1 MTVIVGS
8 KIPGHESTV
17 ITTNKDVD
25 LPRKAVI
32 EMPDKRALI
41 SYCKPGKPQWAN
53 YIRGKKRQIE
63 SKFISKKIILGV
75 IVNYIGEVPTFQ
87 AAIVTSVPTGGGI
100 SSSASLEVATYTFLD
115 ALTGPNNVL

>member
-8 KIPGHESTV
+8 KIPGYESTV

-41 SYCKPGKPQWAN
+41 SYCKPGKPLWAN
-53 YIRGKKRQIE
+53 YVRGKNGQLKAN
-63 SKFISKKIILGV
+63 S
-75 IVNYIGEVPTFQ
+75 
-87 AAIVTSVPTGGGI
+87 
-100 SSSASLEVATYTFLD
+100 
-115 ALTGPNNVL
+115 